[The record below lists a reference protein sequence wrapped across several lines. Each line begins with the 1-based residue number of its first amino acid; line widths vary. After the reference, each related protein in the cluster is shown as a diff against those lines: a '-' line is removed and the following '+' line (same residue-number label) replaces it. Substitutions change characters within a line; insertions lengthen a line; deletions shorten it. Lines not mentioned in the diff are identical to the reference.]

1 MFFQGAGYSSHFE
14 ITVGFHFVILDF
26 LFING
31 SSKYQNG
38 KGQKYTVV
46 EQLDRALRPTLW
58 EEFLDNPVTAA
69 EHSPRQVTV
78 EAVAVLLDEA
88 VNIVGD
94 RTCIMSDSVKE
105 RL

>member
-1 MFFQGAGYSSHFE
+1 MAKWKGAKIYCSGASVQGLE
-14 ITVGFHFVILDF
+14 
-26 LFING
+26 
-31 SSKYQNG
+31 
-38 KGQKYTVV
+38 
-46 EQLDRALRPTLW
+46 EERPTLW

>member
-1 MFFQGAGYSSHFE
+1 MSKWKRTKIYCSGATGQGLE
-14 ITVGFHFVILDF
+14 EERL
-26 LFING
+26 
-31 SSKYQNG
+31 
-38 KGQKYTVV
+38 
-46 EQLDRALRPTLW
+46 TLW
-58 EEFLDNPVTAA
+58 EEFLDNPVAAA

-94 RTCIMSDSVKE
+94 RTCIMSDSVKK